1 MSGGL
6 STAQWEVLRALD
18 KLTAPPA
25 PAPSAREI
33 AAETGRSVDSVA
45 STLRSLTDRELVAHS
60 GHDGSGWGYLL
71 TDAGRA
77 QARSGSDGIGGK
89 VHYNPGG
96 GQKAPC
102 GRAIFG
108 KVRASGDPRQ
118 VTCRSCRHS
127 PLLDGAL
134 GNMTH
139 TGH

>member
-33 AAETGRSVDSVA
+33 SAETGRSVDSVA
-45 STLRSLTDRELVAHS
+45 STLRSLTARDLVTHS
-60 GHDGSGWGYLL
+60 GRAASGWGYLL
-71 TDAGRA
+71 TGAGRV

-102 GRAIFG
+102 GRPGSG
-108 KVRASGDPRQ
+108 KVRTTRDPHQ
-118 VTCRSCRHS
+118 VTCQSCRHS

-139 TGH
+139 TEH